1 MMKRKNHLIW
11 RNLSYRCCRFNIQER
26 LTFLRPA
33 VMDKYPLIWSSSNLD
48 PHSKP
53 DSGSDYLE
61 EDIYGKC
68 ITNYEQSGLEFRKTR
83 DLTQCSSSNQNA
95 LIFGRLGSMSSAM
108 SASLDCVARVGLK
121 KVSCSETRKI
131 AQPFDQSDELFST
144 FIQSNLVLKKES
156 STNELVEYSYDQV
169 TSLKLDLLSN
179 DLTADLYSDAE
190 NILKDICS
198 ARASINDFGD
208 VPRHIKSLMVTM
220 EQLQAQFKHLK
231 YTVFRI
237 TTG

>member
-1 MMKRKNHLIW
+1 MLQVQY
-11 RNLSYRCCRFNIQER
+11 SGTAY
-26 LTFLRPA
+26 FLRPRPSI
-33 VMDKYPLIWSSSNLD
+33 VLRPFSNSEIHGPPSTVWDPCSNLD
-48 PHSKP
+48 PKNEP
-53 DSGSDYLE
+53 NKGNDYLE

-131 AQPFDQSDELFST
+131 AQPFDQSEELFST
-144 FIQSNLVLKKES
+144 FIQSNLVLEKQS
-156 STNELVEYSYDQV
+156 NNANNLVEYSYDHV
-169 TSLKLDLLSN
+169 TSLKLDLTSN

-220 EQLQAQFKHLK
+220 EQLQAQFKHPK

>member
-1 MMKRKNHLIW
+1 
-11 RNLSYRCCRFNIQER
+11 
-26 LTFLRPA
+26 
-33 VMDKYPLIWSSSNLD
+33 
-48 PHSKP
+48 
-53 DSGSDYLE
+53 
-61 EDIYGKC
+61 
-68 ITNYEQSGLEFRKTR
+68 
-83 DLTQCSSSNQNA
+83 
-95 LIFGRLGSMSSAM
+95 M
-108 SASLDCVARVGLK
+108 SASLDCVARVGLQ

-131 AQPFDQSDELFST
+131 AQPFDQSEELFST
-144 FIQSNLVLKKES
+144 FIQSNLVLEKQS
-156 STNELVEYSYDQV
+156 NNANNLVEYSYDHV
-169 TSLKLDLLSN
+169 TSLKLDLTSN

-220 EQLQAQFKHLK
+220 EQLQAQFKHPK